1 MIVQNKNAD
10 MMAPPKIQMKN
21 NYYYSEMMKTMK
33 RKKKKQIFMTTFKK
47 HTHTTT
53 KQTPPMLRIKKIIRQ
68 IHERK
73 NYFDKRNKTT
83 RKMKSKMIKPKTTH
97 LCCSN
102 YKSL

>member
-73 NYFDKRNKTT
+73 NYFDKRNKNT

-97 LCCSN
+97 LFCS
-102 YKSL
+102 YHKRL

>member
-1 MIVQNKNAD
+1 
-10 MMAPPKIQMKN
+10 MKN
-21 NYYYSEMMKTMK
+21 NYYYYSEMMKTMK
-33 RKKKKQIFMTTFKK
+33 RKKEKKIFMTTFKK
-47 HTHTTT
+47 HTHTT

-97 LCCSN
+97 LCCSY
-102 YKSL
+102 YKRL